1 MGIVRRRLRGRAGQ
15 TTGEYALVAGG
26 VALVC
31 LVAVLY
37 LGGGIGDLFGSSAKR
52 VPSSGAFVPPVSG
65 TVTFPASDDDCAND
79 GWRAFAQFTDEA
91 ECHAYVASLA
101 P

>member
-1 MGIVRRRLRGRAGQ
+1 MEIVRRRLRGRAGQ
-15 TTGEYALVAGG
+15 TTGEYALIAGG
-26 VALVC
+26 VALAC

-52 VPSSGAFVPPVSG
+52 VPSGAFVPPVSG
-65 TVTFPASDDDCAND
+65 SVTFPASDDDCTND

>member
-1 MGIVRRRLRGRAGQ
+1 MEIVRRRLRARAGQ
-15 TTGEYALVAGG
+15 TTGEYALIAGG
-26 VALVC
+26 VALAC

-37 LGGGIGDLFGSSAKR
+37 LGDGIGDLFGSSAKR
-52 VPSSGAFVPPVSG
+52 VPSGAFVPPVSG
-65 TVTFPASDDDCAND
+65 SVTFPASDDDCTND